1 MKGNSVYIL
10 RIVAK
15 LSTVNMESSLTFKF
29 GSKECL
35 KLKVKNTILYLWKNK
50 FRLNLDPSS
59 TSFTFRMKAY

>member
-35 KLKVKNTILYLWKNK
+35 KLEVNIKYHIIDVLKLRFFKN
-50 FRLNLDPSS
+50 NLTVSA
-59 TSFTFRMKAY
+59 F